1 MTERLILL
9 AESPREPGAAEIQL
23 SFADQEQRGQDPLR
37 RVLAG
42 FVLDWALE
50 RPQALAV
57 GTGLQAL
64 TATMEAEVTAAYG
77 PQGRRDPARTPIRQ
91 ATRPAR

>member
-37 RVLAG
+37 RVLA
-42 FVLDWALE
+42 LDWALE

-64 TATMEAEVTAAYG
+64 TATMEAEVTAACG
-77 PQGRRDPARTPIRQ
+77 PQGRRDPARTAIRQ